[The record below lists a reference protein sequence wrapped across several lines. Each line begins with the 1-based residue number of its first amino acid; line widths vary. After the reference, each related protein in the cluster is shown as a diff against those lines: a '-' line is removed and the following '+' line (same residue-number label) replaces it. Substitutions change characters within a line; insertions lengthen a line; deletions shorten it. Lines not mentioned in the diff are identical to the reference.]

1 MTSSQ
6 LLDRV
11 DMDSANDVNM
21 LALMTLAGVPEEVA
35 LEKLKT
41 TVLVTAAQNAACA
54 KLAANIAQLLD
65 RTFQVVSA
73 APADIHV
80 SIGDDEPSF
89 AAVHLR
95 AKITD
100 SGDVVL
106 LPPGCVSTC
115 VNDTA
120 EAPGLLLKIAACY
133 FAGQAIARAIAPQ
146 NTHFESDFIVSA
158 ERLGITLGDFGEM
171 LNLDKAVLVG
181 GGGVANGLLWAL
193 EEVDA
198 HGTME
203 VVDPKNVGS
212 SNLNRCLYFE
222 DADVGQPKAD
232 VLARKF
238 KHPNLTLSPFVGTFA
253 DLSTKRTVRR
263 AITTT
268 DSRAARRGVRN
279 QFPLEIIDAS
289 TTGVTEVVTFSEKQP
304 TASACLACVYI
315 HIAQETERE
324 QHIANALG
332 LELTEV
338 KRQFID
344 AQLAAKLASI
354 HAVLNADEIEGM
366 AMDSLFRQLCG
377 TGDLLDAKVEQVL
390 APLAFV
396 SNLAGALLAIELL
409 RADFGGVKK
418 YGKNY
423 LNLSPWAPP
432 FSLARR
438 HKGKQGAC
446 EFCNGKHTDELMKA
460 MWPEEFAS

>member
-1 MTSSQ
+1 
-6 LLDRV
+6 
-11 DMDSANDVNM
+11 MDSANDVNM

-41 TVLVTAAQNAACA
+41 TVLVTGAPNAACA
-54 KLAANIAQLLD
+54 KLAFNIAQLLD

-73 APADIHV
+73 APADIQI
-80 SIGDDEPSF
+80 SIGTDEPSL

-95 AKITD
+95 AKIT
-100 SGDVVL
+100 GAGEVVL
-106 LPPGCVSTC
+106 LPPGCALTC

-146 NTHFESDFIVSA
+146 NAHIESDFVVSA
-158 ERLGITLGDFGEM
+158 ERLGTTLGDLAEK

-203 VVDPKNVGS
+203 VVDPKNVSS

-232 VLARKF
+232 VLAKKF
-238 KHPNLTLSPFVGTFA
+238 KHPNLILAPFVGTFA
-253 DLSTKRTVRR
+253 GLSKKRSVRR
-263 AITTT
+263 AITTI

-304 TASACLACVYI
+304 TESACLACVYI

-324 QHIANALG
+324 QHIANSLG
-332 LELTEV
+332 LELAEV

-354 HAVLNADEIEGM
+354 HAVLDANEIEGM

-409 RADFGGVKK
+409 RADSGGVKK

-423 LNLSPWAPP
+423 LNLSPWSPP

-446 EFCNGKHTDELMKA
+446 EFCNGKHTEELMKA
-460 MWPEEFAS
+460 LWPEEFESS